1 MKCLT
6 KSISFPALGFLL
18 RGSPSGGL
26 LFRESLN
33 MSLSR
38 PQLVFLRVCLKDF
51 LCAFKLVFRK
61 NVSQNFVGAWNR
73 CARVFVR
80 KILHSFASLVVVWC
94 WTGSFVVL
102 SLVGGILASP
112 RWKRTQPV
120 PFAVVRCVLHR
131 RLCLVLWHQ
140 FLFVCPPWSWCCG
153 IEGQRG
159 LEMPWDWRSWC
170 DWNTNIQTDK
180 CTNV

>member
-1 MKCLT
+1 MSDEKYIVPCAW
-6 KSISFPALGFLL
+6 FPAPWFPVRWSLV
-18 RGSPSGGL
+18 PWEPKY
-26 LFRESLN
+26 ESLP
-33 MSLSR
+33 SAAR
-38 PQLVFLRVCLKDF
+38 FWEVCLKDF

-61 NVSQNFVGAWNR
+61 NVSHNFVGAWNR